1 MTDVKR
7 TPEGER
13 TFELSVARAPHPV
26 VTILWEG
33 GSLTQPLPSPGSA
46 VVGRGSGADINVDER
61 SISRRHAALHVAA
74 DLEVEDLGSSN
85 GTRVRGRILDAGE
98 RVKVDWG
105 EPIELGGTI
114 AIVRPPGP
122 VQRPTPAA
130 SSVGSSAM
138 RETERLVELVAPTD
152 ISVLLLG
159 ETGAGKGHLARMI
172 HDHSRRASGPWLHLN
187 CAALPENL
195 LESELFGYERGAF
208 TGAAQSKPG
217 LLESASGGT
226 VFLDEIG
233 DLPAAIQAKLLI
245 TLERREVLRLG
256 ALKPRP
262 FDVRFIS
269 ATNRELD
276 SGGKDGFRSDLFFRL
291 AGLTISIP
299 PLRERTDELPT
310 LVTRFLASSAEKLG
324 RPVPTMTREAF
335 AALESYDFP
344 GNVREL
350 AAILERALL
359 FAKDSI
365 KEEHLGLKSSVP
377 ARPAGRGTSAA
388 ATPSSPGAPAQP
400 TLPPAQPSAPRT
412 LAEDIGDIERRR
424 IVEALDACAG
434 NQSRAAEMLGIS
446 RRTLISRMIAFGLP
460 RPRKG

>member
-1 MTDVKR
+1 MTEAKR
-7 TPEGER
+7 TPDGER
-13 TFELSVARAPHPV
+13 TFELNLARAPHPV

-33 GSLTQPLPSPGSA
+33 GSLTRPLPSPGSA
-46 VVGRGSGADINVDER
+46 VIGRGTGVDITVEER
-61 SISRRHAALHVAA
+61 SISRRHAALHVATG
-74 DLEVEDLGSSN
+74 LEVEDLGSSN
-85 GTRVRGRILDAGE
+85 GTRVRGRTLESGE
-98 RVKVDWG
+98 RVSVSWG
-105 EPIELGGTI
+105 EPIELGGTVV
-114 AIVRPPGP
+114 IVRPPGAVP
-122 VQRPTPAA
+122 RAA
-130 SSVGSSAM
+130 SAAPSLGSSAM
-138 RETERLVELVAPTD
+138 RETERLIELVAPTD

-159 ETGAGKGHLARMI
+159 ETGAGKGHLASILHAR
-172 HDHSRRASGPWLHLN
+172 SKRSSGPWLHLN

-208 TGAAQSKPG
+208 TGAAQAKPG

-233 DLPAAIQAKLLI
+233 DLPPAIQAKLLI
-245 TLERREVLRLG
+245 ALERREVTRLG

-269 ATNRELD
+269 ATNRELEG
-276 SGGKDGFRSDLFFRL
+276 SQKDGFRSDLFFRL

-299 PLRERTDELPT
+299 PLRERPEELP
-310 LVTRFLASSAEKLG
+310 LLIVQFLKASAEKLD
-324 RPVPTMTREAF
+324 RPIPTLTHDAM
-335 AALESYDFP
+335 AALEAYDFP

-359 FAKDSI
+359 FSKDAI
-365 KEEHLGLKSSVP
+365 KEEHLGLKKTAAV
-377 ARPAGRGTSAA
+377 SANRE
-388 ATPSSPGAPAQP
+388 ATPSSAGAPA
-400 TLPPAQPSAPRT
+400 PPPSASSVPRT

-424 IVEALDACAG
+424 IIEALDSCAG

>member
-1 MTDVKR
+1 MTEVKR
-7 TPEGER
+7 VPDGER
-13 TFELSVARAPHPV
+13 TFELNVSRAPHPI

-33 GSLTQPLPSPGSA
+33 GSITHPLASPGPT
-46 VVGRGSGADINVDER
+46 VIGRGAGADIIVDER
-61 SISRRHAALHVAA
+61 SISRRHAALHV
-74 DLEVEDLGSSN
+74 DGELSVEDLGSSN
-85 GTRVRGRILDAGE
+85 GTRVRGRTLSSGE
-98 RVKVDWG
+98 RVSVPWG

-114 AIVRPPGP
+114 VIVRPAGP
-122 VQRPTPAA
+122 VHRPSAA
-130 SSVGSSAM
+130 SAPTAAASAM

-159 ETGAGKGHLARMI
+159 ETGSGKGFFARTV
-172 HDHSRRASGPWLHLN
+172 HEHSKRATGPWLHLN

-233 DLPAAIQAKLLI
+233 DLPPAIQAKLLI
-245 TLERREVLRLG
+245 ALERREVTRLG

-269 ATNRELD
+269 ATNRDLER
-276 SGGKDGFRSDLFFRL
+276 SGKDGFRSDLFFRL
-291 AGLTISIP
+291 AGLTILIP
-299 PLRERTDELPT
+299 PLRERSDELPA
-310 LVTRFLASSAEKLG
+310 LVTRFLKQSSDKLG
-324 RPVPTMTREAF
+324 RRLPTVTPAAMT
-335 AALESYDFP
+335 ALAGYEFP

-359 FAKDSI
+359 FCKDTLE
-365 KEEHLGLKSSVP
+365 EEHLGLKRPAASAAPP
-377 ARPAGRGTSAA
+377 ARPSAPVA
-388 ATPSSPGAPAQP
+388 AP
-400 TLPPAQPSAPRT
+400 PSAPGGLPRT

-424 IVEALDACAG
+424 IIEALDACAG